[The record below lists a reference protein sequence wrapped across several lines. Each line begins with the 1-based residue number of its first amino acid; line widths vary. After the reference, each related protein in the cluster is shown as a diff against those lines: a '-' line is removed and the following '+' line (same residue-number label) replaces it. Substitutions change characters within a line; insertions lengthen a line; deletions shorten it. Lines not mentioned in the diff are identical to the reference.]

1 MTRARGKP
9 LSSAILYAAIVA
21 IWACVLVPRWLRRPH
36 EQSPDQDTSFEHYD
50 SGQAEA
56 VDAGEFA
63 GTGEPAGGGPYA
75 PDLATQGEYGAVAY
89 GNPVSFEDPAVP
101 DGAEGPVEATYS
113 VTATYSA
120 EVTYSAS
127 TEASAGEDAPDAY
140 YEAPAYGGG
149 VPHHSHVPHGAP
161 AHGGDVP
168 HHGHV
173 THDGPADGWQQPYV
187 PVPAPG
193 PSPHVVQARR
203 RTLTMV
209 LLITVAVM
217 GSAFIGLT
225 PWWTA
230 VPPFVMLGA
239 YLLLLRE
246 AARADAEHAH
256 SWAEA
261 QALAVQAA
269 RAPSWPASAPAR
281 PTRSARRSQR
291 PRSSPSPRWPAGPKT
306 SSTTST
312 PTPKSAPSAT
322 DQAPGVRSGAPVAFR
337 PGRTRS
343 AAAVERT
350 GPRVCYADWRSWG
363 CSAVR

>member
-9 LSSAILYAAIVA
+9 LSSAILYLAIVA

-36 EQSPDQDTSFEHYD
+36 EQSSDQEAAYEPYD
-50 SGQAEA
+50 CDQAEA
-56 VDAGEFA
+56 A
-63 GTGEPAGGGPYA
+63 GTGEPADGGDPYA
-75 PDLATQGEYGAVAY
+75 EAPDFATLREQGTVAY
-89 GNPVSFEDPAVP
+89 GDPVAWEEPAVP
-101 DGAEGPVEATYS
+101 DGAESPVETTYS

-127 TEASAGEDAPDAY
+127 AEATAGEVDPDPY
-140 YEAPAYGGG
+140 YD
-149 VPHHSHVPHGAP
+149 AP

-168 HHGHV
+168 HRGHV
-173 THDGPADGWQQPYV
+173 SHGGPADGWQPHV
-187 PVPAPG
+187 PVYPPG

-209 LLITVAVM
+209 FLITVAVM

-230 VPPFVMLGA
+230 VPPFLMLGS

-261 QALAVQAA
+261 QARAVQAA
-269 RAPSWPASAPAR
+269 HRAELARERARQADAVSPPQPTAEIISLSRLAS
-281 PTRSARRSQR
+281 
-291 PRSSPSPRWPAGPKT
+291 PAG
-306 SSTTST
+306 
-312 PTPKSAPSAT
+312 
-322 DQAPGVRSGAPVAFR
+322 DQPYDQ
-337 PGRTRS
+337 
-343 AAAVERT
+343 
-350 GPRVCYADWRSWG
+350 YADAEIR
-363 CSAVR
+363 AVGD

>member
-36 EQSPDQDTSFEHYD
+36 EQSPDQETSFEHYD

-56 VDAGEFA
+56 VDAGELA

-149 VPHHSHVPHGAP
+149 VPHHRHVPHGAP

-261 QALAVQAA
+261 QALAVHAAHSAELARERARQAHA
-269 RAPSWPASAPAR
+269 VSPPQPTAEIITLSTLAS
-281 PTRSARRSQR
+281 RSE
-291 PRSSPSPRWPAGPKT
+291 
-306 SSTTST
+306 
-312 PTPKSAPSAT
+312 
-322 DQAPGVRSGAPVAFR
+322 DQLYDQ
-337 PGRTRS
+337 
-343 AAAVERT
+343 
-350 GPRVCYADWRSWG
+350 YADAEIR
-363 CSAVR
+363 AVGD

>member
-36 EQSPDQDTSFEHYD
+36 EQSPDQDTSFDHYD
-50 SGQAEA
+50 SDQAEA
-56 VDAGEFA
+56 S
-63 GTGEPAGGGPYA
+63 GTGEPADGGPYA
-75 PDLATQGEYGAVAY
+75 PDLATQGEYGAVAS
-89 GNPVSFEDPAVP
+89 GDPVAWEDPAVP

-127 TEASAGEDAPDAY
+127 AGASAGGASASEGAPDAY
-140 YEAPAYGGG
+140 YGG
-149 VPHHSHVPHGAP
+149 P

-173 THDGPADGWQQPYV
+173 PHGGPAHGADVPHHGHVPDGGPADGWRQPHV
-187 PVPAPG
+187 PVPPPG

-261 QALAVQAA
+261 QAQAVQAA
-269 RAPSWPASAPAR
+269 HSAELARERARQAHAVSPPQPTAEVITLATLASRAE
-281 PTRSARRSQR
+281 
-291 PRSSPSPRWPAGPKT
+291 
-306 SSTTST
+306 
-312 PTPKSAPSAT
+312 
-322 DQAPGVRSGAPVAFR
+322 DQLYDQ
-337 PGRTRS
+337 
-343 AAAVERT
+343 
-350 GPRVCYADWRSWG
+350 YADAEIR
-363 CSAVR
+363 AVGD